1 MVGAGGGGIGTA
13 IAQMLAAEGAVV
25 TAVDR
30 DSAALAEL
38 EKSIHELGGRCVPH
52 LGDAGIAD
60 QARQMV
66 RSAAESDAPLCGLVN
81 VVGGL
86 PIDRWQNLLDYPED
100 TFDVV
105 IDSNLKVALQ
115 TSRAFARELSEVSRF
130 RAAVNSTSVRCC
142 NRVVKEI
149 NADSKSMADEN
160 ITPATTKMESV
171 DVVSN
176 LDALSAREVPNQNP
190 CNL

>member
-60 QARQMV
+60 HARQMV
-66 RSAAESDAPLCGLVN
+66 RSAADSDAVT
-81 VVGGL
+81 
-86 PIDRWQNLLDYPED
+86 R
-100 TFDVV
+100 
-105 IDSNLKVALQ
+105 LK
-115 TSRAFARELSEVSRF
+115 
-130 RAAVNSTSVRCC
+130 
-142 NRVVKEI
+142 
-149 NADSKSMADEN
+149 
-160 ITPATTKMESV
+160 
-171 DVVSN
+171 
-176 LDALSAREVPNQNP
+176 SARPITAKMP
-190 CNL
+190 IR